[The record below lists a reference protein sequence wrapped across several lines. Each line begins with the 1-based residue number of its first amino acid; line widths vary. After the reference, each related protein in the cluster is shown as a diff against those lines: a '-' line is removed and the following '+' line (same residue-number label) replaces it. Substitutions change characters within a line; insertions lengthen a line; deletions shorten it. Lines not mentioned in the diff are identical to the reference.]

1 MYQQHALLHL
11 TLIEGI
17 GPSAINRIIKNKSA
31 HIAWAD
37 LYHLNASDFMQW
49 GFSLETSQQLVAGL
63 AQGALL
69 ERELMLLER
78 HAINYCTI
86 LCDSYPQLLTHIYQ
100 PPALLYWQGA
110 SPQDDTKKIAVV
122 GARKAD
128 EYGAQIVADMVPHL
142 VAHGITIVSGG
153 ALGIDSMAH
162 CATIDAG
169 GKTVVI
175 LGSGL
180 LRPYPASNKKL
191 FNRVLELGGTMLSSF
206 PLLTEPFPGHF
217 PARNRIIAGMSE
229 GTLVVQAA
237 EKSGARI
244 TAEYALQEGRDVFA
258 IPGAIQDELSVGCHR
273 LIQEGAKLV
282 TCANDIL
289 IEYGIAQAE
298 TQMSIPAKK
307 AAPKNK
313 YQPGSREDKIMQICA
328 KAHSIDDLAA
338 QTNLNLSELQ
348 TILFNLQLEGDL
360 EQEFTGMWR
369 STLR

>member
-1 MYQQHALLHL
+1 MHQQHVILHL
-11 TLIEGI
+11 TLLEGI
-17 GPSAINRIIKNKSA
+17 GPATITRIIKNKSA

-49 GFSLETSQQLVAGL
+49 GFSHETAQQLVTGL
-63 AQGALL
+63 ASRALL
-69 ERELMLLER
+69 EKELMLLER
-78 HAINYCTI
+78 YAINYCTI
-86 LCDSYPQLLTHIYQ
+86 SCDSYPQLLKHIHQ
-100 PPALLYWQGA
+100 PPSVLYFQGA
-110 SPQDDTKKIAVV
+110 SPQDTTKKIAVV

-128 EYGAQIVADMVPHL
+128 QYGAQIVADIVPQL

-162 CATIDAG
+162 RTTIDAG

-180 LRPYPASNKKL
+180 LRPYPSSNKKL
-191 FNRVLELGGTMLSSF
+191 FNRVLELGGTMISSY

-244 TAEYALQEGRDVFA
+244 TAQFALEEGRDVFA
-258 IPGAIQDELSVGCHR
+258 IPGAIHDELSVGCHR

-282 TCANDIL
+282 THANDIL
-289 IEYGIAQAE
+289 IEYGIAQEE
-298 TQMSIPAKK
+298 TQMRIPAKK
-307 AAPKNK
+307 ALPKNK
-313 YQPGSREDKIMQICA
+313 YQPGSLEDKIMQLCL

-338 QTNLNLSELQ
+338 QTHLNLPELQ

-369 STLR
+369 SNL